1 MIQLSYFWALEAG
14 LGILALRSLN
24 FANDEAR
31 DKVTPFLAL
40 FKLQIFSLMRESA
53 ANGFLRVMCTPWE
66 LKKKFSHHFA
76 ISFILTGLFGRYYS
90 VLCIVETILTIRNM
104 LNNTKAYQGTFS
116 EKFNKIR
123 FIGQEGI
130 GPVYKATIISLLV
143 YTLGY
148 LLTDGQLVIGFSITG
163 KLDLLDLTPWLFFLF

>member
-40 FKLQIFSLMRESA
+40 FKLQVFSLMRESA
-53 ANGFLRVMCTPWE
+53 ANGFLRVICTPWE
-66 LKKKFSHHFA
+66 TGKRFSHQFA

-90 VLCIVETILTIRNM
+90 IICILETMLTIRSM
-104 LNNTKAYQGTFS
+104 LNNTKAYQGT
-116 EKFNKIR
+116 I
-123 FIGQEGI
+123 
-130 GPVYKATIISLLV
+130 
-143 YTLGY
+143 
-148 LLTDGQLVIGFSITG
+148 
-163 KLDLLDLTPWLFFLF
+163 